1 MKKLIVFFIAIGFM
15 IPVMAQKVVKD
26 DYNSLKVQF
35 TTGDVHIEQTVLDG
49 ETFSTVT
56 IDGYSLSLDNYGSP
70 ALPVFSRIIEV
81 PLCEGFKVEVTNAI
95 YDTIGPLK
103 HLVVPTQP
111 SRSKSDTSAFK
122 LFMLHEVYSW
132 NAFVGERQAFVEPVG
147 IARDRNLARLQ
158 FSPVSYNPVSG
169 QLIVCRKAT
178 VTVIYTNPDVEA
190 TQKLFNRYYSPAF
203 HSGANAL
210 NSLYPKTVSNAAPV
224 RYIIV
229 ANSMFRGHMDTFV
242 QWKMRKGFLADIVY
256 TDEAAVGTTTT
267 SIKAYL
273 QSQYTNATAANPAPT
288 YVLLVGDVAQIPAF
302 NGTERNSHV
311 TDLYYCTWTSGDII
325 PDCHYGRF
333 SAQNVEQLIPQI
345 QKTLMY
351 EQYTFADPSFLD
363 RAVMVAGIDGGSS
376 GDHGYTHGDP
386 AMDYGIT
393 NYFNGAHGFSNV
405 YYFKNNTS
413 IVPQGVTNVT
423 VSSNAS
429 SNAATIRNY
438 YSQGAGFIN
447 YTAHGSSSG
456 WYNPGFETSHVPS
469 MTNTQKFG
477 IMIGNCCQTNMFG
490 ESECFGEALLRRNN
504 YCGAVGYI
512 GGSEVTYWDE
522 DFYWA
527 VGVRSTINANISM
540 AYNAS
545 NLGVYDRSF
554 HTHNEAFSEWAT
566 NQSSLIYFGNMAVQS
581 SGSSLANYYW
591 EIYHLMGDPSVMN
604 YLTQA
609 SLMTVNA
616 PSAIT
621 YGATTLNVTA
631 APYAYVALTDTATHT
646 VKAAAWANASGLATL
661 QLPSNLAIGGYEIT
675 ASASQYRTA
684 FHTISIINPQNA
696 FVTVNSV
703 TPAAALVAGD
713 TVMLNFV
720 VENAGN
726 TDAQNVTMRL
736 TSSNNML
743 TLITDSLNL
752 GSVNSGAQLDVNN
765 QILAVINPAAAD
777 LTNITLTATVQ
788 WTGCT
793 TPAVSFLPL
802 TIVAP
807 SPVLSV
813 SSSDFVMLPG
823 TSTSLTAT
831 VRNAGHAPL
840 NAAQLTLYSPAALL
854 TVSPTSTP
862 AVNIAAGD
870 SVTSLFTI
878 NADASLPQ
886 NVELPIDMQLS
897 FASTNSP
904 VSNPLSVY
912 LGAQSCETFENN
924 FNFSGW
930 TQGSKPWIVVTD
942 ISHNGTHSIRSAQN
956 LSNYNG
962 KSETTLSCTY
972 TRPDSIAFYYKVSSE
987 RNYDKFHFY
996 IDGTDMITS
1005 NNSGEIDWTRATF
1018 PVTAGTHT
1026 FKFSYEKDISQA
1038 SGSDC
1043 VWIDDVTLPRIMH
1056 NVIFADIDT
1065 CYTGTEPLP
1074 AYTVAANETVTIYN
1088 YTIRTAYSLR
1098 DTVVGC
1104 DSCIWNGT
1112 VYNTSIS
1119 FLDTLPSSVPGQ
1131 CDSIIGVDVVV
1142 HPSVADTVE
1151 YLCLDSIYSWNG
1163 TVYTTDGEYTQT
1175 LATVFG
1181 CDSVVTLIL
1190 TFDTTPGVGIVTV
1203 DGGQINVY
1211 PNPTVNTV
1219 HFSRSVDEA
1228 TLFDLNGRML
1238 VRRNDVHSL
1247 DMATLP
1253 AGTYVLRLRNGDASA
1268 TCRVIKK

>member
-1 MKKLIVFFIAIGFM
+1 
-15 IPVMAQKVVKD
+15 
-26 DYNSLKVQF
+26 
-35 TTGDVHIEQTVLDG
+35 
-49 ETFSTVT
+49 
-56 IDGYSLSLDNYGSP
+56 
-70 ALPVFSRIIEV
+70 
-81 PLCEGFKVEVTNAI
+81 
-95 YDTIGPLK
+95 
-103 HLVVPTQP
+103 
-111 SRSKSDTSAFK
+111 
-122 LFMLHEVYSW
+122 
-132 NAFVGERQAFVEPVG
+132 
-147 IARDRNLARLQ
+147 
-158 FSPVSYNPVSG
+158 
-169 QLIVCRKAT
+169 
-178 VTVIYTNPDVEA
+178 
-190 TQKLFNRYYSPAF
+190 
-203 HSGANAL
+203 
-210 NSLYPKTVSNAAPV
+210 
-224 RYIIV
+224 
-229 ANSMFRGHMDTFV
+229 
-242 QWKMRKGFLADIVY
+242 
-256 TDEAAVGTTTT
+256 
-267 SIKAYL
+267 
-273 QSQYTNATAANPAPT
+273 
-288 YVLLVGDVAQIPAF
+288 
-302 NGTERNSHV
+302 
-311 TDLYYCTWTSGDII
+311 
-325 PDCHYGRF
+325 
-333 SAQNVEQLIPQI
+333 
-345 QKTLMY
+345 
-351 EQYTFADPSFLD
+351 
-363 RAVMVAGIDGGSS
+363 
-376 GDHGYTHGDP
+376 
-386 AMDYGIT
+386 
-393 NYFNGAHGFSNV
+393 
-405 YYFKNNTS
+405 
-413 IVPQGVTNVT
+413 
-423 VSSNAS
+423 
-429 SNAATIRNY
+429 
-438 YSQGAGFIN
+438 
-447 YTAHGSSSG
+447 
-456 WYNPGFETSHVPS
+456 
-469 MTNTQKFG
+469 
-477 IMIGNCCQTNMFG
+477 
-490 ESECFGEALLRRNN
+490 
-504 YCGAVGYI
+504 
-512 GGSEVTYWDE
+512 
-522 DFYWA
+522 
-527 VGVRSTINANISM
+527 
-540 AYNAS
+540 
-545 NLGVYDRSF
+545 
-554 HTHNEAFSEWAT
+554 
-566 NQSSLIYFGNMAVQS
+566 
-581 SGSSLANYYW
+581 
-591 EIYHLMGDPSVMN
+591 
-604 YLTQA
+604 
-609 SLMTVNA
+609 
-616 PSAIT
+616 
-621 YGATTLNVTA
+621 
-631 APYAYVALTDTATHT
+631 
-646 VKAAAWANASGLATL
+646 
-661 QLPSNLAIGGYEIT
+661 
-675 ASASQYRTA
+675 
-684 FHTISIINPQNA
+684 
-696 FVTVNSV
+696 
-703 TPAAALVAGD
+703 
-713 TVMLNFV
+713 
-720 VENAGN
+720 
-726 TDAQNVTMRL
+726 
-736 TSSNNML
+736 ML

-1005 NNSGEIDWTRATF
+1005 NNSGEIDWTRAAF